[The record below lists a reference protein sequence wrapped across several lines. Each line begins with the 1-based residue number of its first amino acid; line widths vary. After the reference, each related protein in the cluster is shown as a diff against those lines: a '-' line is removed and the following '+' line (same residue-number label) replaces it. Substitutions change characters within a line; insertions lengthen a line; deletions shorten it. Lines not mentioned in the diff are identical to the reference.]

1 METGIGNILAVH
13 LLQHE
18 DFPLFLIFQNQSPL
32 LVVAVLHQDQ
42 KKNNEIEN
50 REKNLL
56 VGLFGKNR
64 TIKKITFKKNNS
76 FSSEIER

>member
-13 LLQHE
+13 LLQKE

-42 KKNNEIEN
+42 IK
-50 REKNLL
+50 
-56 VGLFGKNR
+56 
-64 TIKKITFKKNNS
+64 TIK
-76 FSSEIER
+76 

>member
-13 LLQHE
+13 LLQE

-42 KKNNEIEN
+42 KK
-50 REKNLL
+50 
-56 VGLFGKNR
+56 
-64 TIKKITFKKNNS
+64 TIK
-76 FSSEIER
+76 